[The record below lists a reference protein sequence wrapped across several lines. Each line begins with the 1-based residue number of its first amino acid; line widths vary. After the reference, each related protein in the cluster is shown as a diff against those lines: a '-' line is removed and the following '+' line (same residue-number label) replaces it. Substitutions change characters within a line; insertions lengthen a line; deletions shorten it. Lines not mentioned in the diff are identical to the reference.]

1 MEQILGLN
9 FPRGRWTHGA
19 RGCGTWAR
27 TCNSLTCTFN
37 RNQKARPNVDACR
50 PVCPV
55 GTGLGPAV
63 LGPRCPPWRG
73 ERSAQPRQS
82 REGHGRTPLGRQ
94 AACMAEKAAGSARD
108 RASVPSAGQVP
119 WWPATLGPRL
129 CPACTRWPWS
139 GTVLSRPTLA
149 GCMAARAEGASVP
162 ERPFRGPIG
171 SLHPPPSA
179 LCPPLSAL
187 GPRPGVSR
195 PPCPHAAPQP
205 GFGPSPGPKAAARS
219 GACGTASLPRPRFLS
234 RDTGAGGPQ
243 ALVTCPPP
251 APGVAAAPA
260 RGARHWASG
269 WPPRARGPVRAGS
282 VCSPFMLEG
291 RVAAALE
298 REPGPGAA
306 GASPGRAGQREAGGR
321 RGWGTSR
328 RAPARSRVL
337 PRPLS
342 AAPPQRTPRGR
353 GGAGCGP
360 RPCPKAFI
368 FPPCPRPGRLGR
380 GA

>member
-1 MEQILGLN
+1 MTSC
-9 FPRGRWTHGA
+9 FP
-19 RGCGTWAR
+19 
-27 TCNSLTCTFN
+27 
-37 RNQKARPNVDACR
+37 
-50 PVCPV
+50 
-55 GTGLGPAV
+55 
-63 LGPRCPPWRG
+63 
-73 ERSAQPRQS
+73 
-82 REGHGRTPLGRQ
+82 
-94 AACMAEKAAGSARD
+94 
-108 RASVPSAGQVP
+108 
-119 WWPATLGPRL
+119 
-129 CPACTRWPWS
+129 CPA
-139 GTVLSRPTLA
+139 PTPQALPA
-149 GCMAARAEGASVP
+149 PCAP
-162 ERPFRGPIG
+162 GPLT
-171 SLHPPPSA
+171 SALCPPPSA
-179 LCPPLSAL
+179 LGLPPLCPRPPRPAL

-205 GFGPSPGPKAAARS
+205 GFGPSPGPKAAVRS

-234 RDTGAGGPQ
+234 RDTGAGGPR

-328 RAPARSRVL
+328 RAPAGSHVL

-342 AAPPQRTPRGR
+342 AAPPQRTPRGHR
-353 GGAGCGP
+353 GARCGP
-360 RPCPKAFI
+360 RRRRVRAAALPEGLHLPAL
-368 FPPCPRPGRLGR
+368 PASRPSGERRVGRQAAPSWRAGVSGR
-380 GA
+380 EAPV

>member
-1 MEQILGLN
+1 MQARVSRGNWARPGRPGSPVPPMAGRALGPATAVTRRGMAGRPLGGRQPAWQRRPRDRLATGRPCPRQGRCRGGPRPSGPDSAPRVRGGHGVGRSCPDPHWRGAWRLGRKAPV
-9 FPRGRWTHGA
+9 FPRG
-19 RGCGTWAR
+19 
-27 TCNSLTCTFN
+27 
-37 RNQKARPNVDACR
+37 
-50 PVCPV
+50 
-55 GTGLGPAV
+55 
-63 LGPRCPPWRG
+63 
-73 ERSAQPRQS
+73 
-82 REGHGRTPLGRQ
+82 
-94 AACMAEKAAGSARD
+94 
-108 RASVPSAGQVP
+108 
-119 WWPATLGPRL
+119 
-129 CPACTRWPWS
+129 
-139 GTVLSRPTLA
+139 LSE
-149 GCMAARAEGASVP
+149 ARAGASTL
-162 ERPFRGPIG
+162 R
-171 SLHPPPSA
+171 PPPSA
-179 LCPPLSAL
+179 LGPPPLCPRPPRPAL

-195 PPCPHAAPQP
+195 PPCPHAVPQP

-234 RDTGAGGPQ
+234 RDTGAGGPR

-260 RGARHWASG
+260 RGAGRWASG
-269 WPPRARGPVRAGS
+269 WPPRTRGPVRAGS

-328 RAPARSRVL
+328 RAPAGSRVL